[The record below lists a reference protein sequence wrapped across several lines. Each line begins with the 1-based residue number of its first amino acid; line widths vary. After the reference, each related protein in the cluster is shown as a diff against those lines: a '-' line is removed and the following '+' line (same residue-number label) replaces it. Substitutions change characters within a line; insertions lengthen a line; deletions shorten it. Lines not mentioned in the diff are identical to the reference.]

1 MKLQQHPD
9 QSGRGS
15 FVLNRAACC
24 MWPRLLLLC
33 FLLVFA
39 AFGSGAAQDI
49 PDSKG
54 REFWITFPPNW
65 HNNLTAQEDS
75 LYIYIA
81 ADEPTRGQIEYFNRA
96 GSRFVEDFV
105 IDDPDEVYQFQ
116 IMFEGFELEGFN
128 RSGFLNNANSQNETV
143 AAQRFHITAED
154 EVTVYGLN
162 MARTTS
168 DAFLALPQDVL
179 GLSYRIMTYNSDFDV
194 INDQL
199 DFSSTPSQFAVIAT
213 ADGTEVTIRP
223 STETHA
229 NGLDVQTVTL
239 NRGDVYLVQAR
250 FDVDNLRRDL
260 TGSLVTSTAPIAVFA
275 GHQRSTIP
283 VANSDILI
291 SRDYLIQQM
300 LPTNTWGRNAFVVP
314 MPQTPETAPEG
325 ADIYRVLASADDT
338 KVQVNGTEVATLDAG
353 EIYEANI
360 SGPLE
365 IQGSKAIQV
374 AQYKKTSNN
383 QFSDPDEVRSD
394 PFMLLLPPKEQ
405 FLKSYRCINAQ
416 ALQQLGTPPREEEVF
431 TQHYATVIAATD
443 DRVNV
448 RLDGNAVTLGD
459 FTRIGSSDF
468 WFTHLQVD
476 AGVHT
481 VTSDQPIGLYVMGY
495 GLANSYAYIGGL
507 GQETIECTAEITPSA
522 ATICRGDEIQL
533 TLDISGFDLSSTVF
547 EWTPAEG
554 LSDAAIQ
561 NPLASPVETTTYT
574 VVVRDG
580 RGCIA
585 EAQTQIR
592 VRPRPRIDLDDE
604 VTICSDGVAI
614 LRPDVSDAEGTLTYA
629 WTPPQGL
636 DDPAAEQPR
645 ATPTETRTYYLH
657 VSDEAGCDAR
667 DSILVVVIPEIDID
681 AGPDQQICRG
691 ESVILD
697 ASTAAGNDVEIRW
710 TPTNGLNNARML
722 RPTAAPQ
729 QTTLYRVEITSGDCV
744 ARDSVLVE
752 VSPSPRFQLRR
763 EIVIC
768 TGDEVQLEPFNIQG
782 DNLTYQWN
790 PIDGLDDPTIVAP
803 KASPM
808 ESITYRLTVETPA
821 GCRYTDSIEVIVEA
835 CEGCDEISGIVN
847 TYHAVVSIAPGAGRV
862 RVADTT
868 GLRPGLQV
876 LIIQMQGAQIYPDND
891 AAYGTITNLNG
902 AGLYEFAVVKSIN
915 GFDVRFEEDLQND
928 DYDVSG
934 KIQLITVPEYNHIV
948 VSGELTC
955 RPWDGETGGVL
966 ALSAD
971 CLMLEADLNVD
982 GKGFRGAEFEN
993 YPPCNVSPHRVDY
1006 VTDEDC
1012 FYSPKGEGVAEDG
1025 IGAFR
1030 YGRGS
1035 PANAGGGGNNHNAGG
1050 GGGAGLGAGGD
1061 GGFGFRGVVE
1071 NRRLA
1076 GGIGGKPAYL
1086 NDFVRGRHLFAGGGG
1101 GCGHSNHRHGS
1112 GGADGG
1118 GIVIVRGGT
1127 LKSSGDFGIYA
1138 RGTKAEDDFS
1148 TLNPDGL
1155 GGGGGGG
1162 SVLLDVQQV
1171 VSGITVDVSG
1181 GQGGSRLGNE
1191 HVTAGPG
1198 GGGGGGY
1205 VGLLAADAESREHLN
1220 LNVDGGAAGDALE
1233 GGTYGAEDGEAGAV
1247 LALLELRG
1255 DLAATDFGACRG
1267 CYPVLSD
1274 SSGGCG
1280 GAQLRVLDAGARIQS
1295 VELVDAESVNT
1306 AIDVD
1311 GLGSIAASIEVRLLD
1326 DATDGIARFVA
1337 TNSTGRSEV
1346 FTVEVLAL
1354 PPRPT
1359 ITLADKFQLL
1369 ASEAPHYQWRFQG
1382 RNINNNG
1389 NARSYNPES
1398 QGLFTVVITD
1408 ERGCSNESEAFDYR
1422 ITTSVE
1428 DSWSGSQPQVFPNPF
1443 DNRIRIDGLPTG
1455 DVSIELINILG
1466 ERVLQ
1471 RTIGGGAENFN
1482 LEAEGLPAGVY
1493 MLNIRRG
1500 AAQWSIKLIRR

>member
-1 MKLQQHPD
+1 MILQQHLL
-9 QSGRGS
+9 QAGRRS
-15 FVLNRAACC
+15 LVHNRAARRILSRCI
-24 MWPRLLLLC
+24 PLVLLL
-33 FLLVFA
+33 FVA
-39 AFGSGAAQDI
+39 AFGSAAAQDI

-54 REFWITFPPNW
+54 REFWVTFPPNY
-65 HNNLTAQEDS
+65 HNNLTGQEDS

-81 ADEPTRGQIEYFNRA
+81 ADEPTRGQIEYFNRD
-96 GSRFVEDFV
+96 GDRFVEDFV

-116 IMFEGFELEGFN
+116 IVFEDFELEGYN
-128 RSGFLNNANSQNETV
+128 RSGFLNNARSQNEIV
-143 AAQRFHITAED
+143 AAQHFHITSED

-179 GLSYRIMTYNSDFDV
+179 GLSYRIMAYNSDFDV

-199 DFSSTPSQFAVIAT
+199 DFGSTPSQFAVVAT

-223 STETHA
+223 STETQDH
-229 NGLDVQTVTL
+229 GLDVQRVRL
-239 NRGDVYLVQAR
+239 DRGEVYLVQAR
-250 FDVDNLRRDL
+250 FDTDDLRRDL
-260 TGSLVTSTAPIAVFA
+260 TGTLVTATDPIAVFA

-283 VANSDILI
+283 VENSDMLI

-325 ADIYRVLASADDT
+325 DDIFRVLASSDDT
-338 KVQVNGTEVATLDAG
+338 QVMVNGAAVATLDAG
-353 EIYEANI
+353 EIYEATI
-360 SGPLE
+360 TGPLE
-365 IQGSKAIQV
+365 VQGSKAVQV
-374 AQYKKTSNN
+374 AQFKKTSNN
-383 QFSDPDEVRSD
+383 QFSDPDAVRSD

-416 ALQQLGTPPREEEVF
+416 ALQQLGNPPREDEVF
-431 TQHYATVIAATD
+431 TLHYATVIAETD
-443 DRVNV
+443 DRANV
-448 RLDGNAVTLGD
+448 RLDGNAVNVGD

-468 WFTHLQVD
+468 WFAHLEVD

-481 VTSDQPIGLYVMGY
+481 VESQQPIGLYVLGY

-507 GQETIECTAEITPSA
+507 GQETIECTAAVSPPSS
-522 ATICRGDEIQL
+522 TICRGDEIQL
-533 TLDISGFDLSSTVF
+533 MLDITGFEPSTTVF
-547 EWTPAEG
+547 EWTPSEG
-554 LSDAAIQ
+554 LSDPSVR
-561 NPLASPVETTTYT
+561 NPIASPSENTTYN
-574 VVVRDG
+574 VVVRDD

-585 EAQTQIR
+585 EAQAQVR
-592 VRPRPRIDLDDE
+592 VRPRPRIKLEDE
-604 VTICSDGVAI
+604 ISICSDDVAVLNPEI
-614 LRPDVSDAEGTLTYA
+614 SEAEGPLTYA
-629 WTPPQGL
+629 WTPVDGL
-636 DDPAAEQPR
+636 DDPAVRQPR
-645 ATPTETRTYYLH
+645 ATPSATQMYYLR

-667 DSILVVVIPEIDID
+667 DSILVVVIPEIDVE

-691 ESVILD
+691 ESVVLD
-697 ASTAAGNDVEIRW
+697 AATGAGNDVEIRW
-710 TPTNGLNNARML
+710 TPANGLNNPRTL
-722 RPTAAPQ
+722 RPVAAPQ
-729 QTTLYRVEITSGDCV
+729 QSTLYRVEITAGGCV

-752 VSPSPRFQLRR
+752 VNPAPRFQLRR
-763 EIVIC
+763 EAVIC
-768 TGDEVQLEPFNIQG
+768 TGDEVQLEPFDIQG
-782 DNLTYQWN
+782 ENLTYQWN
-790 PIDGLDDPTIVAP
+790 PIDGLDDPTIAAP
-803 KASPM
+803 LATPT

-821 GCRYTDSIEVIVEA
+821 GCRYTDSIEVVVEA

-847 TYHAVVSIAPGAGRV
+847 TYHAVESIAPASGRL

-876 LIIQMQGAQIYPDND
+876 LIIQMQGAEIYPDND
-891 AAYGTITNLNG
+891 EKYGSITNLNG
-902 AGLYEFAVVKSIN
+902 AGLYEFAVVKSVS
-915 GFDVRFEEDLQND
+915 GFDVRLEERLQNEE
-928 DYDVSG
+928 YDISG
-934 KIQLITVPEYNHIV
+934 KIQLISVPAYSHII

-966 ALSAD
+966 ALSAE

-982 GKGFRGAEFEN
+982 GRGFRGAEFEN

-1012 FYSPKGEGVAEDG
+1012 YYSPKGEGVAEDG

-1050 GGGAGLGAGGD
+1050 GGGAGLGAGGA

-1071 NRRLA
+1071 NRRFA
-1076 GGIGGKPAYL
+1076 GGIGGKSAYQ
-1086 NDFVRGRHLFAGGGG
+1086 NDFIRGRHAFAGGGG

-1127 LKSSGDFGIYA
+1127 LKSSGDFGISA
-1138 RGTKAEDDFS
+1138 RGAKADDDFS

-1155 GGGGGGG
+1155 GGGGAGG
-1162 SVLLDVQQV
+1162 SVLLDVRQV

-1181 GQGGSRLGNE
+1181 GKGGSRLGNE

-1205 VGLLAADAESREHLN
+1205 VGLLAADAVSRDN
-1220 LNVDGGAAGDALE
+1220 LTIVVDGGPAGDALE
-1233 GGTYGAEDGEAGAV
+1233 GGTYGAEDGEPGAV
-1247 LALLELRG
+1247 LSLQELRG
-1255 DLAATDFGACRG
+1255 DLAATDFGECRG

-1280 GAQLRVLDAGARIQS
+1280 GAQIRVLDAGARIQS
-1295 VELVDAESVNT
+1295 VELVDAESNNT
-1306 AIDVD
+1306 AIDVE
-1311 GLGSIAASIEVRLLD
+1311 GLGSIAASIEIRLLD
-1326 DATDGIARFVA
+1326 DAVDGVA
-1337 TNSTGRSEV
+1337 HLLVTNSTGRSET
-1346 FTVEVLAL
+1346 FTVELLAL

-1369 ASEAPHYQWRFQG
+1369 SSEAPHYQWRYQG
-1382 RNINNNG
+1382 RDINNNG
-1389 NARSYNPES
+1389 NSRGYKPES
-1398 QGLFTVVITD
+1398 EGLFTVLITD
-1408 ERGCSNESEAFDYR
+1408 ERGCSNESEAYEYR
-1422 ITTSVE
+1422 ITTSVGDE
-1428 DSWSGSQPQVFPNPF
+1428 LAGSQPQVFPNPF
-1443 DNRIRIDGLPTG
+1443 DNRIRIDGLPKG
-1455 DVSIELINILG
+1455 EVSIELLNILG
-1466 ERVLQ
+1466 ERVLH
-1471 RTIGGGAENFN
+1471 RTIGNGVENVN

-1500 AAQWSIKLIRR
+1500 AEQWSIKLIRR